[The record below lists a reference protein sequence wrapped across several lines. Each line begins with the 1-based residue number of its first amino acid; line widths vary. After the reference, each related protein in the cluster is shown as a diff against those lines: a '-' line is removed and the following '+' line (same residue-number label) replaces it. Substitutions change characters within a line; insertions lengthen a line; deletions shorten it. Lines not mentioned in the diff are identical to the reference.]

1 MSKVRSTKGRSILL
15 ATVFALTAAAGI
27 TGATYSGATKE
38 TSVDEACAHVTWPAI
53 PAYCLEGATER
64 PVRLVSVDR
73 QEMTAMAHRFAVA
86 FQ

>member
-27 TGATYSGATKE
+27 TGATYSGVSKE
-38 TSVDEACAHVTWPAI
+38 TRVNEACAHVTWPAI
-53 PAYCLEGATER
+53 PAFCLDSATDR

-73 QEMTAMAHRFAVA
+73 QEMTAMAQRFAVA